1 MAMFPTRLEMEEKF
15 AKVFSPEQ
23 TDSLVDVIDTIRQAE
38 LRREADTQELKR
50 GLTELTGEVKK
61 LTAAQ
66 ERTDER
72 LGKFQQRTDERFVE
86 LAAAQQR
93 TDERLGKF
101 QQRTDERFA
110 ELAAAQ
116 QRTDERLGKF
126 QQRAD
131 ERFAELATAQQHTDE
146 TVADLSRAVQ
156 TLAETVNKGLTDLR
170 REVGSLANTFG
181 FDLEEFVA
189 ALLPPYLEKHAG
201 ITRLTLERRYF
212 EINGGQPEEVDLVGQ
227 GQREGQPVLVL
238 AECRTTIGG
247 GEMRRVA
254 QKLDSVVAAITDSE
268 VVKIVVAM
276 NLHPTGEKAATET
289 GIWAI
294 PYSRINRERWA
305 IS

>member
-1 MAMFPTRLEMEEKF
+1 MFPTRLEMEEKF
-15 AKVFSPEQ
+15 AKVFTPEQ
-23 TDSLVDVIDTIRQAE
+23 TNSLVDVIDTIRQAE

-61 LTAAQ
+61 LAA
-66 ERTDER
+66 
-72 LGKFQQRTDERFVE
+72 
-86 LAAAQQR
+86 
-93 TDERLGKF
+93 
-101 QQRTDERFA
+101 
-110 ELAAAQ
+110 
-116 QRTDERLGKF
+116 
-126 QQRAD
+126 
-131 ERFAELATAQQHTDE
+131 AQQHTDE
-146 TVADLSRAVQ
+146 TVAELSRAVQ
-156 TLAETVNKGLTDLR
+156 ILAETVNKGLTDLR

-181 FDLEEFVA
+181 FDLEELVA
-189 ALLPPYLEKHAG
+189 ALLSPYLEKHAG

-227 GQREGQPVLVL
+227 GQREGKPVLVL

-254 QKLDSVVAAITDSE
+254 QELDSIATTIIDSE

-294 PYSRINRERWA
+294 PYSRINRERWE
-305 IS
+305 IG